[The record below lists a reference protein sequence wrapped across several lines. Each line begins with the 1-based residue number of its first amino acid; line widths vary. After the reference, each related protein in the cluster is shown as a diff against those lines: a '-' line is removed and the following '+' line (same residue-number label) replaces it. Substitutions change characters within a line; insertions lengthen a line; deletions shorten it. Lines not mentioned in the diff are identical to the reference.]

1 MRPRTRSRIGVSLL
15 VIGGLVLLGYWV
27 GWPARTTTVRSP
39 LSAIGTSGTI
49 GVDQARGSGAE
60 EARRSGA
67 ELGEEAAAVTVK
79 AHETMS
85 ETLITA
91 KIKAKM
97 ALDESVKAR
106 AIVVSTTGHT
116 VTLSGNVRSAAEGD
130 RAMTLARETGG
141 VTQVV
146 DRLFVQQP
154 HQDLVR
160 TTP

>member
-1 MRPRTRSRIGVSLL
+1 MRPKTRSRLGVLLL
-15 VIGGLVLLGYWV
+15 VIGACVLLGYWA
-27 GWPARTTTVRSP
+27 GWPVRTMAVRSP
-39 LSAIGTSGTI
+39 FGAVGTSGTSGI
-49 GVDQARGSGAE
+49 EHARD
-60 EARRSGA
+60 RGA
-67 ELGEEAAAVTVK
+67 ELGEEAAAATAR

-85 ETLITA
+85 EAVITA

-97 ALDESVKAR
+97 TLDDSVKAR

-116 VTLSGNVRSAAEGD
+116 VTISGNVRSVAEGD

-141 VTQVV
+141 VTQVI

-154 HQDLVR
+154 HQDLAR

>member
-1 MRPRTRSRIGVSLL
+1 M
-15 VIGGLVLLGYWV
+15 LLGYWV
-27 GWPARTTTVRSP
+27 GWPARTMTVRSP

-49 GVDQARGSGAE
+49 GVEQARD
-60 EARRSGA
+60 RGA
-67 ELGEEAAAVTVK
+67 ELGEEAAAATVK

-85 ETLITA
+85 EALITA

-116 VTLSGNVRSAAEGD
+116 VTLSGNVRSTAEGD

-141 VTQVV
+141 VTQVI

-154 HQDLVR
+154 HQDLAR